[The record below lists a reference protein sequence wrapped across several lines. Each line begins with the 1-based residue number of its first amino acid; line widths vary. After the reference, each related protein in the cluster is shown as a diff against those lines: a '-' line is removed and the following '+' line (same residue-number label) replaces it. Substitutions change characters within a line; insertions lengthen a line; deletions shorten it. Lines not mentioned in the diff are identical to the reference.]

1 VGTTG
6 KVSSSMERMMVTT
19 ENPQHQHQ
27 HQSLTATIPVP
38 QISHQH
44 PKSPEIKLTFSI
56 YIIGY
61 ISFLGDMARGVIFP
75 VLWKLC
81 QALGGHT
88 TDLGYLIAIFSFGRM
103 FFGPIL
109 GYICDKYSHKLS
121 LMIASFVLLLGGILW
136 SFVYSSSNLGILFV
150 AQFLLGCGSGSLG
163 VSRAYVIESCPK
175 SKLTEVMAYMNALQ
189 FAGFTVSPI
198 FGSALSFLGTSQHS
212 SFLEYFLPSMSIAFA
227 SALSLF
233 LLTKLK
239 NIPHQDTEMTR
250 VEREVALVAVGS
262 PEQSRTSDLEAS
274 VDETNSADE
283 PILVS
288 SSSSSPPASLSF
300 IERISLAMTDLAIAY
315 VVIILANVMARGGI
329 AIYETMTPNLADTL
343 YGLSSI
349 RLGMIISTLGCVG
362 TLQLVFFRYIWVPT
376 GLNDLQLSSLGLIVM
391 AIASYFVADYETLV
405 RLFRSLPPLLLKLVE
420 GKARG
425 VHSLLEICFCAVSGL
440 CRRVS
445 SCPDCGRPPRGLSI

>member
-1 VGTTG
+1 
-6 KVSSSMERMMVTT
+6 MERMATI
-19 ENPQHQHQ
+19 ENPQHQTQ
-27 HQSLTATIPVP
+27 PLTLMPQTEQQSISQPASE
-38 QISHQH
+38 QI
-44 PKSPEIKLTFSI
+44 KVTFSI
-56 YIIGY
+56 YLIGY

-81 QALGGHT
+81 QSLGGQT

-109 GYICDKYSHKLS
+109 GYLCDKYSHRLS
-121 LMIASFVLLLGGILW
+121 LMIASFVLLIGGILW
-136 SFVYSSSNLGILFV
+136 SFVYSTANLGILFI

-198 FGSALSFLGTSQHS
+198 FGSALSFIGTSQHS

-233 LLTKLK
+233 LLMKLK
-239 NIPHQDTEMTR
+239 AIPHQELETTR
-250 VEREVALVAVGS
+250 VEREVSLVAMS
-262 PEQSRTSDLEAS
+262 STPEEGRTSDLEAS
-274 VDETNSADE
+274 IDETNSDNE

-288 SSSSSPPASLSF
+288 SASSSSFLERPLSLMD
-300 IERISLAMTDLAIAY
+300 RISRLAMTDLTVAY
-315 VVIILANVMARGGI
+315 LVIILANVMARGGI

-349 RLGMIISTLGCVG
+349 RLGMIISTLGCIG
-362 TLQLVFFRYIWVPT
+362 TLQLVFFRFLWVPT
-376 GLNDLQLSSLGLIVM
+376 GLNDLQLSSLGLIIM
-391 AIASYFVADYETLV
+391 AAASYFIADYETLV
-405 RLFRSLPPLLLKLVE
+405 SLSLSLSLSLTMSLE
-420 GKARG
+420 RKA
-425 VHSLLEICFCAVSGL
+425 
-440 CRRVS
+440 
-445 SCPDCGRPPRGLSI
+445 